1 MTENITITLNKRAA
15 VVLLSVLALH
25 AFMLTTGS
33 ATLEAWHRAARER
46 WAKLDARA
54 NIPAPIHIRTIG
66 VKNGSR
72 KNSVLVTPK
81 TVRSPSKGDPF
92 KTAAAM
98 NDPLPR
104 VRPRPPQRSDSLSA
118 RQAAPT
124 RTGQLPR
131 ARLGGFT
138 QPAQSVQQV
147 AAQVRPG
154 GAAAV
159 PYSPLLS
166 KSAIN
171 MHVEVPEGVAEGELN
186 EYELKFYG
194 FQKRMMEKYLSA
206 IMLQVR
212 EFERKYP
219 HKSLVPEGRHIMTG
233 RVTFDSDGN
242 IQQIKMVRWTQAE
255 GLQELFNEVLK
266 AMDSVPNPPRPL
278 WEKQGEFTV
287 FYNLTVNNG

>member
-1 MTENITITLNKRAA
+1 MTDSITITLNKRA
-15 VVLLSVLALH
+15 LLVFAAVLALH
-25 AFMLTTGS
+25 AVTLTLGS
-33 ATLEAWHRAARER
+33 ATLEEWHRAAQEK
-46 WAKLDARA
+46 WARQDVA
-54 NIPAPIHIRTIG
+54 NAPAPIRIRTLG

-72 KNSVLVTPK
+72 RNNVLVTPQQPRK
-81 TVRSPSKGDPF
+81 PAPGDPF

-98 NDPLPR
+98 NDPRQRAPEQVDR
-104 VRPRPPQRSDSLSA
+104 VRTAQAGRA
-118 RQAAPT
+118 RD
-124 RTGQLPR
+124 GQVSPNGAPR
-131 ARLGGFT
+131 ARVQGFT
-138 QPAQSVQQV
+138 QRPQSVLEV
-147 AAQVRPG
+147 ANNVRPG

-171 MHVEVPEGVAEGELN
+171 MQVEVPEGVAEGELN
-186 EYELKFYG
+186 EYELMFYG

-219 HKSLVPEGRHIMTG
+219 HKSLVPEGRHVMTG

-242 IQQIKMVRWTQAE
+242 IQQIKMVRWTQAD
-255 GLQELFNEVLK
+255 GLQDLFNEVLK

-278 WEKQGEFTV
+278 WDKQGQFTV